1 VLLIRGLRLW
11 SRPEEGYPRALRRP
25 LEWFGFHAAPFK
37 PKLTPQILQHFRFGS
52 GSADDPYT
60 YVGDSEDRPTSASNA
75 SVPHLNTRRVIL
87 SPESQPPLFLPED
100 LGASAGVTDI
110 PAVSPRS
117 STPASA
123 DGGFAPP
130 STSTPSPTLPALH
143 TLQLTAPLDLPLFI
157 EAESWHWP
165 ERIRAKPDDALLLRW
180 VQDFGAGATVH
191 NYPRG
196 SLVPHEVLL
205 VGDNVAVIAETLL
218 ANVAYWV
225 SKDEGLDV
233 QRPGLLPGMR
243 TAQFASLK
251 TLLLPMRMYHVF
263 VHHIFHILLNS
274 FLFHSHSEIKNRTAM
289 GNGVERA
296 VLNEAVR
303 ILLRND
309 NYWRGE
315 DGFRHPAPVPFV
327 EPPARPQ
334 LVLTGAVFAIYFLT
348 FGLAPPGLSPF
359 VFYLLCASAMI
370 PEGERVD
377 VRNVDFSLELI
388 AEFDED
394 SAEFLAPLLSMKVT
408 DSVRA
413 ESGTRL
419 ANILATIGVQVCK
432 KKFILLTT
440 IDF

>member
-1 VLLIRGLRLW
+1 MDD
-11 SRPEEGYPRALRRP
+11 
-25 LEWFGFHAAPFK
+25 
-37 PKLTPQILQHFRFGS
+37 S
-52 GSADDPYT
+52 G
-60 YVGDSEDRPTSASNA
+60 DRPTFASNA
-75 SVPHLNTRRVIL
+75 SAPHFST
-87 SPESQPPLFLPED
+87 PEPQPPLFLPED
-100 LGASAGVTDI
+100 LNTSAGVTNT
-110 PAVSPRS
+110 PAVSSRS
-117 STPASA
+117 STPALA
-123 DGGFAPP
+123 DGGSAPP
-130 STSTPSPTLPALH
+130 PTSTPDPVLPALH
-143 TLQLTAPLDLPLFI
+143 TLQLTTPLDLPLFI
-157 EAESWHWP
+157 ETESQHWP

-180 VQDFGAGATVH
+180 VQDCGAGATMH
-191 NYPRG
+191 NYLRG

-205 VGDNVAVIAETLL
+205 VGDNVAVIAEALL

-233 QRPGLLPGMR
+233 QRPSLLPGMR
-243 TAQFASLK
+243 TAQFVSLK

-263 VHHIFHILLNS
+263 GHHIFHIILNS
-274 FLFHSHSEIKNRTAM
+274 SIFHSHSEIRNRTAM

-303 ILLRND
+303 LLLGND
-309 NYWRGE
+309 DYWRGE

-334 LVLTGAVFAIYFLT
+334 LVLTGTVFAIYFLT
-348 FGLAPPGLSPF
+348 FGLAPPDLSPF

-370 PEGERVD
+370 PEGKRVD

-408 DSVRA
+408 DSIRA

-419 ANILATIGVQVCK
+419 ANILTIIGVQVCK
-432 KKFILLTT
+432 FFTSY
-440 IDF
+440 